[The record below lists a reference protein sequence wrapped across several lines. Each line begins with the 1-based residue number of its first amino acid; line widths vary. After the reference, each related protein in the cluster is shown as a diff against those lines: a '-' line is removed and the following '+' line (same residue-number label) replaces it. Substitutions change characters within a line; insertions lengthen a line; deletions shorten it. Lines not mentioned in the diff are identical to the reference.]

1 MMNNQTVQQSVE
13 QILTQ
18 FKENIKKVQN
28 DTISEIYCDL
38 LPYFEDDLIA
48 NMRMRMIQDLK
59 YSDEKYGYD
68 FINIRKKIFLE
79 NREEII
85 RDLDQDNLNEIKRL
99 QDSINTLRKI
109 IER

>member
-1 MMNNQTVQQSVE
+1 MNNQTIQQSVE

-18 FKENIKKVQN
+18 FKENIKQVQN
-28 DTISEIYCDL
+28 DAISEIYGDL

-48 NMRMRMIQDLK
+48 NMRTRMIYDLK
-59 YSDEKYGYD
+59 YSDEKYSYD
-68 FINIRKKIFLE
+68 FIEIRKKIFLE

-99 QDSINTLRKI
+99 QDWIKELLKLEDR
-109 IER
+109 